1 MRPRVLVVYK
11 KSTYQRYAGSEQ
23 GRLQELIENRDVSVA
38 GLLHEHEVHQETLR
52 RAKKALR
59 ELGAR
64 AILRYRPE
72 PMPEEPWDLIV
83 TLGGDG
89 TLLWASH
96 LAGAETPMLAI
107 NSAPDTSVGYFCA
120 GDGHDVDEVL
130 AAALAGRLKTDRL
143 CRMRVDLDHQV
154 VSTRVLNDALYCHQS
169 PAATSRYVLEYG
181 GKQERQ
187 MSSGV
192 WVGPAAGST
201 AAIRSAGGKVL
212 PIGSQKIQFAV
223 REPYRGVA
231 TKYHLVKGLVGPGDD
246 LKITS
251 RMTKGRIFLDGTQ
264 KVHSVAIG
272 QQIRLTLSEEPLT
285 LLGLKRHLNGGSGVT
300 ALKSKLTARRSER

>member
-11 KSTYQRYAGSEQ
+11 KSTYQRYVGRAQE
-23 GRLQELIENRDVSVA
+23 RLQELIEHSDISVE
-38 GLLHEHEVHQETLR
+38 GLLREHEIHQETLK

-72 PMPEEPWDLIV
+72 PMPEEGAWDLIV

-96 LAGAETPMLAI
+96 LADPSTPMLAI

-120 GDGHDVDEVL
+120 GDGHDVAEVL
-130 AAALAGRLKTDRL
+130 AEALAGGLRSSKLS
-143 CRMRVDLDHQV
+143 RMRVELGERV
-154 VSTRVLNDALYCHQS
+154 ISTRVLNDALYCHES
-169 PAATSRYVLEYG
+169 PAATSRYILEHQG
-181 GKQERQ
+181 NHERQ

-212 PIGSQKIQFAV
+212 AIGSRKLQFVV
-223 REPYRGVA
+223 REPYRGVNH
-231 TKYHLVKGLVGPGDD
+231 KYDLIKGMVAPGEDVQ
-246 LKITS
+246 ITS
-251 RMTKGRIFLDGTQ
+251 RMTKGRLFLDGTQ
-264 KVHSVAIG
+264 KVYPVGIG
-272 QQIRLTLSEEPLT
+272 DRIRMTLSDETLT
-285 LLGLKRHLNGGSGVT
+285 LLGLKGRSDRSGSAL
-300 ALKSKLTARRSER
+300 ALK

>member
-11 KSTYQRYAGSEQ
+11 KSTYQRYV
-23 GRLQELIENRDVSVA
+23 GRAQERLEELIAHGDISVEGLLQE
-38 GLLHEHEVHQETLR
+38 HEIHQKTLQ
-52 RAKKALR
+52 RAKRALR

-64 AILRYRPE
+64 AVLRYRPE
-72 PMPEEPWDLIV
+72 PMPEEGSWDLIV

-96 LAGAETPMLAI
+96 LADSSTPMIAI

-120 GDGHDVDEVL
+120 GDGHNVDEVL
-130 AAALAGRLKTDRL
+130 AAALAGALRSSKLS
-143 CRMRVDLDHQV
+143 RMRVEVGDRLI
-154 VSTRVLNDALYCHQS
+154 STRVLNDALYCHES
-169 PAATSRYVLEYG
+169 PAATSRYIIG
-181 GKQERQ
+181 HDGQRERQ

-212 PIGSQKIQFAV
+212 PIGSQKLQFVV
-223 REPYRGVA
+223 REPYRGIQNKYELIKGVVA
-231 TKYHLVKGLVGPGDD
+231 PGHD
-246 LKITS
+246 LQITS

-264 KVHSVAIG
+264 KVHAVGIG
-272 QQIRLTLSEEPLT
+272 DRIRLTLSDEPLT
-285 LLGLKRHLNGGSGVT
+285 LLGLKRGSEGSRNEL
-300 ALKSKLTARRSER
+300 ALK

>member
-11 KSTYQRYAGSEQ
+11 KSTYQRYAGRDQE
-23 GRLQELIENRDVSVA
+23 RLQALIENGDVSVA
-38 GLLHEHEVHQETLR
+38 GLLHEHEIHQKTLR
-52 RAKKALR
+52 RAKEALR
-59 ELGAR
+59 DLGAR
-64 AILRYRPE
+64 AVLRYRPE
-72 PMPEEPWDLIV
+72 PMPEQPWDLIV

-96 LAGAETPMLAI
+96 LAGAHTPMLAI

-130 AAALAGRLKTDRL
+130 ATALAGRLKTHRL
-143 CRMRVDLDHQV
+143 SRMRVEVDDRLI
-154 VSTRVLNDALYCHQS
+154 STRVLNDALYCHES
-169 PAATSRYVLEYG
+169 PAATSRYVLDYG
-181 GKQERQ
+181 GEQERQ

-212 PIGSQKIQFAV
+212 PIGSQKIQFV
-223 REPYRGVA
+223 IREPYRGVDN
-231 TKYHLVKGLVGPGDD
+231 KYHLVKGLVGPGED

-251 RMTKGRIFLDGTQ
+251 RMTRGRIFLDGTQ
-264 KVHSVAIG
+264 KVHFVSIG
-272 QQIRLTLSEEPLT
+272 EQIRLSLSDEPLT
-285 LLGLKRHLNGGSGVT
+285 LLGLKGRSDGGSVVT
-300 ALKSKLTARRSER
+300 SPRK